1 MKKFKINGEM
11 LGKAS
16 RFVGAK
22 HAWRDNLK
30 YLRIE
35 KSDLFGARIIACD
48 GHRLIIYIDPASD
61 FNGPDL
67 NIEVYT
73 KLKKK
78 KHGRNARTII
88 SPFIKSCRKLRS
100 EVSSEKGYITI
111 DPEEKEALINGE
123 LFKLS
128 LNAKDYVD
136 YKKAIK
142 RIERF
147 THRKTLAAINANF
160 FIDSR
165 HAILNEEKLTSGS
178 NKLHFANVKSESTD
192 DSMFLLITSFSILIT
207 MPMRR
212 SSGKNYEASLF
223 STESLLDKVNL
234 MLSHEPKNPFSAA
247 VKKKKLALELEEN
260 FGGIFSKFK

>member
-1 MKKFKINGEM
+1 M

-16 RFVGAK
+16 RFVSAK
-22 HAWRDNLK
+22 HAWKDNLK
-30 YLRIE
+30 WLRVE
-35 KSDLFGARIIACD
+35 KSDFFGARIIACD

-78 KHGRNARTII
+78 KHGLNARTII

-111 DPEEKEALINGE
+111 DPEKKEALINGE

-128 LNAKDYVD
+128 LNTKDYPD

-142 RIERF
+142 KIERF
-147 THRKTLAAINANF
+147 THRKTLAAMNANY

-165 HAILNEEKLTSGS
+165 HAIMNEEKLTSGLS
-178 NKLHFANVKSESTD
+178 RIHFANVKSGSD
-192 DSMFLLITSFSILIT
+192 DAPMFLLITSFSILIT
-207 MPMRR
+207 MPWVR
-212 SSGKNYEASLF
+212 SSGKNYEASLI

-247 VKKKKLALELEEN
+247 LKKKKLALELEEN
-260 FGGIFSKFK
+260 FGGIFSKIK

>member
-16 RFVGAK
+16 RFVEPK
-22 HAWRDNLK
+22 NAWRANLK
-30 YLRIE
+30 WLRIE

-73 KLKKK
+73 KSKKK
-78 KHGRNARTII
+78 KHGLNARTII

-147 THRKTLAAINANF
+147 THRKTLSAINANF
-160 FIDSR
+160 FR
-165 HAILNEEKLTSGS
+165 E
-178 NKLHFANVKSESTD
+178 
-192 DSMFLLITSFSILIT
+192 M
-207 MPMRR
+207 
-212 SSGKNYEASLF
+212 
-223 STESLLDKVNL
+223 
-234 MLSHEPKNPFSAA
+234 SAGRGY
-247 VKKKKLALELEEN
+247 LALAALI
-260 FGGIFSKFK
+260 FGKWHPKTALIACLLFGFTDALQIRLQGAEVPIIGTIPVQ